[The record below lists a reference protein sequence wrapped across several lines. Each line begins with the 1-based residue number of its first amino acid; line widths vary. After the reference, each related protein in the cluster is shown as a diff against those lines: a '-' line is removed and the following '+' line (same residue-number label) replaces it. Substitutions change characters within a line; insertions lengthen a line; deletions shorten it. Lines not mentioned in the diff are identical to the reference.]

1 MLRVEKC
8 PFWFLFHESP
18 AMPRIVVLYA
28 ILPLTAAFQA
38 PVLYSRAVTSRTTV
52 TACRELP
59 SSGTKLDEFLTLL
72 GRCYAGAGVAHA
84 VDFATANAL
93 PAAAGLVP
101 YTALPPAGQAMG
113 VLWCLLGMV
122 QPLATSRSSQETLA
136 IAYGVYEIILTLAAS
151 TLTSD
156 PDGTLGRL
164 GAAAGLQAVVYF
176 CYVELRR
183 QSVEITEVDEQR
195 SSAGK
200 RRAPELRMLAS
211 KPPTKGS
218 KAGARPA
225 GKKVSKPTA
234 EPRSVQQQLE
244 DQFGEGAVKSFVIL
258 TGVLCYPLMAYG
270 IAMKQSGMH

>member
-1 MLRVEKC
+1 MRVLLL
-8 PFWFLFHESP
+8 FLC
-18 AMPRIVVLYA
+18 AV
-28 ILPLTAAFQA
+28 LPLTAAFQA
-38 PVLYSRAVTSRTTV
+38 SITRRAVTSRATV

-59 SSGTKLDEFLTLL
+59 TSGTKLDEFLTLL

-101 YTALPPAGQAMG
+101 FTALPPAGQAMG

-183 QSVEITEVDEQR
+183 QSVEITEVEEQR

-200 RRAPELRMLAS
+200 RRAPELRMLVS
-211 KPPTKGS
+211 KPPTKGPQ
-218 KAGARPA
+218 AGARPA

>member
-1 MLRVEKC
+1 MVPRMARVLVLC
-8 PFWFLFHESP
+8 
-18 AMPRIVVLYA
+18 AM
-28 ILPLTAAFQA
+28 LPLTAAFQA
-38 PVLYSRAVTSRTTV
+38 RMLSRRAVASRTTV

-72 GRCYAGAGVAHA
+72 GRCYAGAGLAHA

-156 PDGTLGRL
+156 PEGTLGRL

-195 SSAGK
+195 SSSAGK

-211 KPPTKGS
+211 KPPTKDS

-244 DQFGEGAVKSFVIL
+244 DQFGDGAVKSFVIL

>member
-1 MLRVEKC
+1 MELPRKYPVPGTPHAHRSMRVLLL
-8 PFWFLFHESP
+8 FLC
-18 AMPRIVVLYA
+18 AV
-28 ILPLTAAFQA
+28 LPLTAAFQA
-38 PVLYSRAVTSRTTV
+38 SITRRAVTSRTTV

-59 SSGTKLDEFLTLL
+59 TSGTKLDEFLTLL

-101 YTALPPAGQAMG
+101 FTALPPAGQAMG

-183 QSVEITEVDEQR
+183 QSVEITEVEEQR

-200 RRAPELRMLAS
+200 RRAPELRMLVS
-211 KPPTKGS
+211 KPPTKGPQ
-218 KAGARPA
+218 AGARPA

>member
-1 MLRVEKC
+1 MRVL
-8 PFWFLFHESP
+8 FL
-18 AMPRIVVLYA
+18 LCA
-28 ILPLTAAFQA
+28 ILSPTAAFQA
-38 PVLYSRAVTSRTTV
+38 PMVATHRTVLPRATV

-101 YTALPPAGQAMG
+101 FTALPPAGQAMG

-122 QPLATSRSSQETLA
+122 QPLATTRSLQEVLA
-136 IAYGVYEIILTLAAS
+136 IAYGAYEIILTLAAS
-151 TLTSD
+151 TITSD

-164 GAAAGLQAVVYF
+164 GAAAGLQAVVFF

-183 QSVEITEVDEQR
+183 QSLELAETEVQ
-195 SSAGK
+195 SSAGGK
-200 RRAPELRMLAS
+200 RRASGLQMMAPKPS
-211 KPPTKGS
+211 KKSSTGS
-218 KAGARPA
+218 SRRRGEEPKAEA
-225 GKKVSKPTA
+225 
-234 EPRSVQQQLE
+234 RSVQERLE
-244 DQFGEGAVKSFVIL
+244 DQFGEGAFKSFVIL

-270 IAMKQSGMH
+270 IAMKQGGMH